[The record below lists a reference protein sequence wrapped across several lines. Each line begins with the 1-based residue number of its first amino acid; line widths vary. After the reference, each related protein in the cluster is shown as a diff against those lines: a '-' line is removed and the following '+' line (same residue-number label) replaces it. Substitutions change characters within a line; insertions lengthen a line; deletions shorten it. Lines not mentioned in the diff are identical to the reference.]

1 MKKDNESADEG
12 KGNKAQEDRALATG
26 TGLTK
31 KWRTVLVV
39 AATLVAFV
47 FVLTQFVL
55 PTIVPKRGRTITKSE
70 LTKAVAVDRL
80 DTAEM
85 TYEGV
90 FDHAGG
96 FANIGEYHV
105 AYKATI
111 TACIKMSDIDFDIN
125 NKEKTVTITLPAV
138 SIRDPVI
145 DADSLSYLPSD
156 PGVDMQE
163 IIANCKKD
171 ASEEANSNTQIKE
184 TAIHNAKTAIRALT
198 DSLLDDIGYRIEWRD
213 EFDSNKTNADQTRG
227 EKSAGKVAQNDG
239 LEGKGGS
246 NGGN

>member
-70 LTKAVAVDRL
+70 LTKAVAVDWL

-90 FDHAGG
+90 STTREASPISE
-96 FANIGEYHV
+96 NTMSLIGR
-105 AYKATI
+105 
-111 TACIKMSDIDFDIN
+111 
-125 NKEKTVTITLPAV
+125 P
-138 SIRDPVI
+138 
-145 DADSLSYLPSD
+145 
-156 PGVDMQE
+156 
-163 IIANCKKD
+163 
-171 ASEEANSNTQIKE
+171 
-184 TAIHNAKTAIRALT
+184 
-198 DSLLDDIGYRIEWRD
+198 SLLASR
-213 EFDSNKTNADQTRG
+213 
-227 EKSAGKVAQNDG
+227 
-239 LEGKGGS
+239 
-246 NGGN
+246 